1 MIQPSDPTSS
11 LTYKTAKAA
20 EKFWLV
26 AATAT
31 TLYVGYLWVT
41 EDLTRWTLGLF
52 PCIAWLW
59 FGVRRA
65 FRKRMEREL

>member
-11 LTYKTAKAA
+11 VTYKTAKAA

-26 AATAT
+26 AASAT

-41 EDLTRWTLGLF
+41 EDMTRWTLGLF

-59 FGVRRA
+59 FVVRRA
-65 FRKRMEREL
+65 FRKRMESEL

>member
-11 LTYKTAKAA
+11 VTYKTAKAA
-20 EKFWLV
+20 EKFWLAAA
-26 AATAT
+26 AATT
-31 TLYVGYLWVT
+31 IYVGYLWVT
-41 EDLTRWTLGLF
+41 EDMTRWTLGLF

-59 FGVRRA
+59 FVVRRT

>member
-11 LTYKTAKAA
+11 VTYKTAKAA

-26 AATAT
+26 AAAAT
-31 TLYVGYLWVT
+31 TVYVGYLWVT
-41 EDLTRWTLGLF
+41 EDMTRWTLGLF

-59 FGVRRA
+59 FVVRRT

>member
-1 MIQPSDPTSS
+1 MIQPTDPTSS
-11 LTYKTAKAA
+11 ITYKTAKAA

-26 AATAT
+26 AAAAT
-31 TLYVGYLWVT
+31 TLYVGYLWMT
-41 EDLTRWTLGLF
+41 EDMTRWTLGLF

-65 FRKRMEREL
+65 FRIRMERSR